1 MSRLDEARA
10 TIDRVDREM
19 QALFEERMQAVE
31 EVAAYKRERGLPV
44 LDEARERELLARNT
58 ARLTRTDLARE
69 YEMFQRAV
77 MASSRAY
84 QHRLRGGFRVTFTDG
99 RSYEITV
106 RDGALREVGTI
117 CHLDR
122 RVLIVT
128 DDGVPRAYVDCVK
141 AQCKTP
147 IVVTLPAGEESKSL
161 LSYEGV
167 LSVMLREG
175 FTRTDCVVAVGGGVV
190 GDLAGFVAASYMR
203 GVDFYNF
210 PTTLLSQVD
219 SSVGGKTAVDL
230 DGVKNPI
237 GAFKQP
243 AAVVIDPTVLTT
255 LDARQ
260 FAAGMA
266 EVIKMAATHDAALFE
281 KIEREDVHTCLTDI
295 ILSALAVKRSVV
307 EADETEGG
315 LRRVL
320 NFGHTVGHAIESDA
334 AGELLH
340 GECVALGM
348 LYLSSPAV
356 RERLRGIYQKLGLPT
371 EYKAEPQKLIARIA
385 VDKKMRG
392 DSIHYVWVEEIGSF
406 AFRSATLD
414 EFEKLLTG
422 GTPA

>member
-1 MSRLDEARA
+1 MSQLDKARA
-10 TIDRVDREM
+10 EIEDIDREM
-19 QALFEERMQAVE
+19 RVLFERRMQAVE
-31 EVAAYKRERGLPV
+31 AVAAYKRETGKPV
-44 LDEARERELLARNT
+44 LDAVRERELLSRNV
-58 ARLTRTDLARE
+58 ARLERGDLARE

-84 QHRLRGGFRVTFTDG
+84 QHRLISDFHVTFADG
-99 RSYEITV
+99 RGYDIVIE
-106 RDGALREVGTI
+106 DGALGRVGAL
-117 CHLDR
+117 CNLNR

-128 DDGVPRAYVDCVK
+128 DDGVPRDYVACVK
-141 AQCKTP
+141 AQCKSP
-147 IVVTLPAGEESKSL
+147 VVVTLPQGEASKDL
-161 LSYEGV
+161 ASYEA
-167 LSVMLREG
+167 LLTIMLREG

-243 AAVVIDPTVLTT
+243 EKVVIDPHTLVT

-266 EVIKMAATHDAALFE
+266 EVIKMAATHDTALFE
-281 KIEREDVHTCLTDI
+281 KIESTDI
-295 ILSALAVKRSVV
+295 HADIASVIRAALAIKRAVV
-307 EADETEGG
+307 EQDEREGG

-334 AGELLH
+334 DGKLLH
-340 GECVALGM
+340 GECVGLGM
-348 LYLSSPAV
+348 LYMCAPAV
-356 RERLRGIYQKLGLPT
+356 RARIAPVLKKFGLATTYDATPAALMT
-371 EYKAEPQKLIARIA
+371 RIA
-385 VDKKMRG
+385 VDKKTRG
-392 DSIHYVWVEEIGSF
+392 ETIHYVWVEEIGTFEFRTASF
-406 AFRSATLD
+406 E

-422 GTPA
+422 GTRE